1 MKDMLEHG
9 KRILQ
14 QQPFSCLLGAE
25 LVVWTS
31 EYAELVLPIRQDF
44 QQNHGFVHGGV
55 VSYMADNCITYAGA
69 GVLGNCVTSEY
80 KVNYLRPAKGQKLIA
95 RATVISAGKRQAV
108 CECKVFT
115 LDDKDETLVAVA
127 MGTIVKIEG

>member
-14 QQPFSCLLGAE
+14 QQPFSCLLGTE
-25 LVVWTS
+25 LVAWTS

-55 VSYMADNCITYAGA
+55 ISYMADNCITYAGA

-80 KVNYLRPAKGQKLIA
+80 KVNYLRPAKGQKLMA

-108 CECKVFT
+108 CECKVFVV
-115 LDDKDETLVAVA
+115 DDKDETLVAVA